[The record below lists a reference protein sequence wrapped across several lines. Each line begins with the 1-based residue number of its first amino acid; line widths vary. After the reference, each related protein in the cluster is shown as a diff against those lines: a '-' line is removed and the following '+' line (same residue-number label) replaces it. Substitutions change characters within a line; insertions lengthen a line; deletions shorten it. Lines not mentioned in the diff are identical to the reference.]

1 MTIDHWVNVLC
12 YLGIIWLV
20 LDSNLANMTNFTL
33 SRLMYEWMFLILFDI
48 INLWYFL
55 QNRTIFFAVRQAFAR
70 FCHGFFQVWGKCCS
84 KQFPTQKGVS
94 VLVYPM
100 IFIGYIDIILSIL
113 ADIMPFFVVLNSLTD
128 VIIKV
133 CVNCFTTLGRC
144 YCHMWDGIA
153 TLDVNYVWLFCMN
166 CRYYSNLLYWWQ
178 MLLPIFFFVSGR
190 W

>member
-1 MTIDHWVNVLC
+1 MNILC
-12 YLGIIWLV
+12 
-20 LDSNLANMTNFTL
+20 SNIYQF
-33 SRLMYEWMFLILFDI
+33 

-70 FCHGFFQVWGKCCS
+70 FCHGFFQVWGN
-84 KQFPTQKGVS
+84 V
-94 VLVYPM
+94 VLNNFQHKKVYQCWYTLM

-178 MLLPIFFFVSGR
+178 MLLPIFC
-190 W
+190 